1 MKEMN
6 VIVVHEGHRFY
17 KEDGTDD
24 YLEVTAGNAVRS
36 GHSIYM
42 VESDYIKT
50 KEWLDKTGDA

>member
-1 MKEMN
+1 MKETN

-36 GHSIYM
+36 GNAIYM